1 MSGLSAQALP
11 GLPEIRAGDDLA
23 KLIVQALHA
32 EQPLATPLH
41 DGQIVVIA
49 HKAVSKAEGA
59 VIDLATV
66 TPGEAALEL
75 AAEQSK
81 DARSVQVVLDQS
93 TDILRAANGV
103 LITRTHH
110 GFVCANAGV
119 DASNAAADGETEIL
133 IVLPRDPDASA
144 RALRARLRELTGASP
159 AVLITDSF
167 GRAWRHGQCDV
178 ALGCAGMEPLEDWRG
193 RTDSVGLE
201 LRATWIAVADA
212 AAACADLARSKDSR
226 EPVVL
231 IDGLQRFITSDDGPG
246 AAALLRSLDEDLFR

>member
-1 MSGLSAQALP
+1 VTSLSAQALS
-11 GLPEIRAGDDLA
+11 GLPEVRAGDDLA
-23 KLIVQALHA
+23 RLILQALHA
-32 EQPLATPLH
+32 EQPLAAPLH

-59 VIDLATV
+59 VINLAGV
-66 TPGEAALEL
+66 EPSARAREL
-75 AAEQSK
+75 AAEQDK
-81 DARSVQVVLDQS
+81 DARVVQVVLDQS
-93 TDILRAANGV
+93 AEILRAANGV

-119 DASNAAADGETEIL
+119 DASNAAREDGSETL

-144 RALRARLRELTGASP
+144 RRLRARLRELTGASP
-159 AVLITDSF
+159 AVLVTDSF

-178 ALGCAGMEPLEDWRG
+178 AIGCAGMSALEDWRG

-201 LRATWIAVADA
+201 LRATWIAVTDA
-212 AAACADLARSKDSR
+212 AASTADLARAKDSR

-231 IDGLQRFITSDDGPG
+231 IDG
-246 AAALLRSLDEDLFR
+246 